1 MAKLEKGKRKE
12 EARLRRK
19 KRVRK
24 KIFGIPERPRL
35 CVYKSCKHIYAQIID
50 DTIGH
55 TLVAASSLS
64 PEIRE
69 KLEELKKKGGK
80 TEIAKAVGEL
90 IAKKA
95 LEKGITKV
103 CLDRGGFKYHGRIK
117 ALADA
122 ARAVGLEF

>member
-1 MAKLEKGKRKE
+1 MRPEKKR

-19 KRVRK
+19 QRIKK
-24 KIFGIPERPRL
+24 KIFGTPERPRL
-35 CVYKSCKHIYAQIID
+35 SVYKSCKHIYAQIID

-64 PEIRE
+64 KEIRDKIKE
-69 KLEELKKKGGK
+69 IKEKGGTK
-80 TEIAKAVGEL
+80 TDIAKIVGEL

-95 LEKGITKV
+95 LEKGIKRV
-103 CLDRGGFKYHGRIK
+103 CFDRSGFKYHGRIK

-122 ARAVGLEF
+122 ARKVGLEF

>member
-1 MAKLEKGKRKE
+1 MGKLEKRKRKV
-12 EARLRRK
+12 EARLKRK
-19 KRVRK
+19 KRIRK
-24 KIFGIPERPRL
+24 KIFGTPERPRL
-35 CVYKSCKHIYAQIID
+35 SVYKSCKHIYAQIID

-80 TEIAKAVGEL
+80 TEVAKAVGEL
-90 IAKKA
+90 I
-95 LEKGITKV
+95 EKGITKV
-103 CLDRGGFKYHGRIK
+103 CFDRGGFKYHGRIK

-122 ARAVGLEF
+122 ARAAGLEF

>member
-1 MAKLEKGKRKE
+1 MVKLEKGKRKE

-19 KRVRK
+19 KRIRK
-24 KIFGIPERPRL
+24 KIFGTPERPRL

-50 DTIGH
+50 DTIGN
-55 TLVAASSLS
+55 TLVAVSSLS

-69 KLEELKKKGGK
+69 KLEELKKKGEK
-80 TEIAKAVGEL
+80 TEVAKAVGEL

-103 CLDRGGFKYHGRIK
+103 CFDRGGFKYHGRIK

-122 ARAVGLEF
+122 ARALGLEF

>member
-1 MAKLEKGKRKE
+1 MVKLEKGKRKE

-19 KRVRK
+19 KRIRK
-24 KIFGIPERPRL
+24 KIFGTPEKPRL

-50 DTIGH
+50 DTIGN
-55 TLVAASSLS
+55 TLVAVSSLS

-80 TEIAKAVGEL
+80 TEVAKAVGEL

-103 CLDRGGFKYHGRIK
+103 CFDRGGFKYHGRIK

-122 ARAVGLEF
+122 ARALGLEF